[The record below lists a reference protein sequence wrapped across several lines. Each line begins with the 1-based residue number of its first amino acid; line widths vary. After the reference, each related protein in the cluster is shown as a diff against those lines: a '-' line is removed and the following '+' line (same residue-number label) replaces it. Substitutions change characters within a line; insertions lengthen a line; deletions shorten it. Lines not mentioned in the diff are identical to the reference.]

1 MKKYFLLI
9 LLAFTI
15 NCYAQ
20 KTGSINFTINITSPS
35 FAGRT
40 VVQNAVQPYTKY
52 TDYNAYWFTK
62 PDGERYVMINGG
74 KNLGIVILRNP
85 DNDADIAYQDSY
97 RGDQLDLEMRYNGS
111 PYSCHPDNDKGPVHI
126 HYNTFTPG
134 ELEFTFT
141 GPVTFATGT
150 NTSDYIK
157 GNINGTIHLYRD
169 AMYEKSVVAPNCNC
183 DPTIYAS
190 YYNPETGRTPSAC
203 ENAVLW
209 RVYNALHPAF
219 YPLLNIAITD
229 DGKAKFTEGTIM
241 YRQDHSMVDVTEALE
256 TTDACNAANKRRDL
270 VSVDA
275 HTRLFN
281 QDDYKMSFMQSVNTD
296 QFSPKNPADLQANMV
311 KMVKLSDSLYKLV
324 IAKKMSSEEA
334 NRQVNAATKAI
345 NDSQTG
351 VPDIHQAEV
360 YAHLDVSARVN
371 AQYADPQFYGQLQHN
386 VPGAAFEIY
395 RPSVKYSDGNWSP
408 FIKYI
413 GFGKFNIVKAGD
425 QVKSIAPV
433 VTPGTN
439 KLALFNVVIEI
450 RGGKDL
456 VETATST
463 INFAAVPALL
473 NNN

>member
-9 LLAFTI
+9 LLAFTMGS
-15 NCYAQ
+15 YAQ
-20 KTGSINFTINITSPS
+20 KTGSVSYTINLTSIM
-35 FAGRT
+35 GGT
-40 VVQNAVQPYTKY
+40 VVQNVPQPYTKY
-52 TDYNAYWFTK
+52 TDYNAYWFTR

-74 KNLGIVILRNP
+74 KDLGIVILHNRE
-85 DNDADIAYQDSY
+85 NDADMVYEPQY
-97 RGDQLDLEMRYNGS
+97 HGDQLDLNVNFKGGKYVC
-111 PYSCHPDNDKGPVHI
+111 YADNDKGPVHI

-141 GPVTFATGT
+141 GPVTFAIGT

-169 AMYEKSVVAPNCNC
+169 AMYEKSAMAPNCNC

-190 YYNPETGRTPSAC
+190 FYSPEVGRTPSAC

-209 RVYNALHPAF
+209 RVYNALHPAL

-241 YRQDHSMVDVTEALE
+241 YRQDHSMVDVTEPIEAV
-256 TTDACNAANKRRDL
+256 DACSPANKRRDV

-275 HTRLFN
+275 HRRVFT
-281 QDDYKMSFMQSVNTD
+281 QDDYQMGFIQAVNTD
-296 QFSPKNPADLQANMV
+296 QFAPKNNADFQTNLM

-324 IAKKMSSEEA
+324 VAKKMSSEEA

-345 NDSQTG
+345 SDSQKG

-360 YAHLDVSARVN
+360 YAHLDVVAKVN
-371 AQYADPQFYGQLQHN
+371 VTYVGIKTEGGQLQHN
-386 VPGAAFEIY
+386 IAGAAFELY
-395 RPSVKYSDGNWSP
+395 KPSVKDGDGNWSP
-408 FIKYI
+408 FARYV
-413 GFGKFNIVKAGD
+413 GFGKFNIVKQGNV
-425 QVKSIAPV
+425 VKSIAPV
-433 VTPGTN
+433 YDTGAN
-439 KLALFNVVIEI
+439 KLNLLNVIIEI
-450 RGGKDL
+450 KGGKEL

-463 INFAAVPALL
+463 INFAVVPALL